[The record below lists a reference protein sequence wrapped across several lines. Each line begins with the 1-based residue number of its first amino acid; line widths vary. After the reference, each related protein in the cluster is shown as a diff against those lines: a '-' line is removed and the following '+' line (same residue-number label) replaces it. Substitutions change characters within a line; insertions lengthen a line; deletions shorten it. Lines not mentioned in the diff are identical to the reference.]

1 MTPWTADEQRLLEQA
16 LKTYPA
22 SLSDRWER
30 IAEAIPNRSK
40 KECMKRYKVNNK
52 NAVALYFSALSLL
65 TSISCC
71 CCFLTFFFKKEL
83 VELVRAKKS
92 AQAAV
97 VQPKK

>member
-1 MTPWTADEQRLLEQA
+1 MNPSCVFDSFFLSRCCCPAPAEQLGINLTPWTADEQRLLEQA

-52 NAVALYFSALSLL
+52 NAVTLISQRSLL

-71 CCFLTFFFKKEL
+71 FDFF
-83 VELVRAKKS
+83 
-92 AQAAV
+92 
-97 VQPKK
+97 